1 MDNYF
6 KISTLCILFGSLEFC
21 TVKSDSHFNLN
32 FIDTFLSLSQVKTF
46 TLSFTNHKNYKE
58 N

>member
-1 MDNYF
+1 MHNYF

-21 TVKSDSHFNLN
+21 TVKSDGHFNLN
-32 FIDTFLSLSQVKTF
+32 FVDTFSSLSQVKTF
-46 TLSFTNHKNYKE
+46 ILSFTNHRYYKE